1 MSVPVNTAAT
11 FSTGVF
17 CHEALSQTTGFVK
30 VPAPSIETYAT
41 QMWTAGYILNKNK
54 LTQTVKHTRV
64 QLPIVQKGHDC
75 GPMIPDLT
83 PTFPSNYLY
92 AVIWPFTSRKIMFSA
107 SKVKMDGKATG
118 CACTFA
124 IPPLPMMTCG
134 FPTSAPAAWVHP
146 IQNLWV
152 NVSVGMTWSDYL
164 WGLVKI
170 WREILVNLLFHY
182 VSKYFPSK
190 EIEDTLSG
198 VGKKLREAALDSMGF
213 SLKGATKKAL
223 HSLTKGGLSLF
234 TENPT
239 IKFGVSAP
247 TANTEVSYSSKE
259 GFKARTD
266 LITGNETSF
275 GTSSNGTE
283 QGPSG
288 TGSPSASSL
297 GEALP

>member
-1 MSVPVNTAAT
+1 MPGFPMSVPVNTAAT
-11 FSTGVF
+11 FSTGIF

-54 LTQTVKHTRV
+54 LTQTVKHTPV

-75 GPMIPDLT
+75 GPMIPDIT

-118 CACTFA
+118 CACSYA
-124 IPPLPMMTCG
+124 IPPIPMMTCG
-134 FPTSAPAAWVHP
+134 FPTSAPVAGVHP
-146 IQNLWV
+146 VQYFMV

-170 WREILVNLLFHY
+170 LREMAVNLLFY
-182 VSKYFPSK
+182 YLTKTSGK
-190 EIEDTLSG
+190 EKVEFWFGFKEVMANAGLTPEG
-198 VGKKLREAALDSMGF
+198 AA
-213 SLKGATKKAL
+213 KKAL
-223 HSLTKGGLSLF
+223 HSVTKGGLSLF

-266 LITGNETSF
+266 LITGHETSF